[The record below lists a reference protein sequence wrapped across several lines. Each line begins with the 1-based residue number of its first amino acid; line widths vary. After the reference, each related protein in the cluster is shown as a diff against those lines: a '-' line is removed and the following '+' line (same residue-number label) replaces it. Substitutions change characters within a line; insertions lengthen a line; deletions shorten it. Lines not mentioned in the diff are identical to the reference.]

1 MDIIER
7 LIDQATASGQTVV
20 FPEGEDPRIL
30 IAARHLRDRHIAA
43 PILLGDIGVI
53 DKLAQSNQTSLDGI
67 TLLDPQHTERM
78 NLYAQRYVEQ
88 RPKTSMKIAQRLMRK
103 PLFFAA
109 MMVHSG
115 DAAATVAGVDH
126 PTSRVIEAGMLG
138 IGLTP
143 GIRTP
148 SSFFLMV
155 MPEFR
160 GRQNTPL
167 MFADCAVNIEPT
179 AEQLADVAIASAV
192 NAEKLLDEP
201 PRVAFLSFST
211 QGSAQHELVKKVQ
224 QAADIARHRA
234 PRVAID
240 GEFQADSAL
249 IPEIAAKKL
258 RFESQVAGHANVLI
272 FPDLNSGNIAYK
284 LTQYLAN
291 AQAIGPV
298 LQGFAKPLGDL
309 SRGASKS
316 MPGATLCSRLQL
328 ALHRKKQGLN

>member
-7 LIDQATASGQTVV
+7 LIDQATGHDQAVV
-20 FPEGEDPRIL
+20 FPEGDDLRIL
-30 IAARHLRDRHIAA
+30 IAARRLQDRHIAA
-43 PILLGDIGVI
+43 PILLGDVGVI
-53 DKLAQSNQTSLDGI
+53 DKLAKDNQTSLDGI
-67 TLLDPQHTERM
+67 TLVDPRHDDRM
-78 NLYAQRYVEQ
+78 NSYAQGYVEQ
-88 RPKTSMKIAQRLMRK
+88 RPKTSMKVAERLMRK
-103 PLFFAA
+103 PLFFGA
-109 MMVHSG
+109 MMVHNG

-143 GIRTP
+143 GIHTP

-155 MPEFR
+155 MPKFR
-160 GRQNTPL
+160 GRQNEPL

-179 AEQLADVAIASAV
+179 AEQLADVAIASAE

-211 QGSAQHELVKKVQ
+211 QGSAQHEMVNKVR
-224 QAADIARHRA
+224 QAIDIATHRA

-249 IPEIAAKKL
+249 IPEVAANKL
-258 RFESQVAGHANVLI
+258 RRKSRVAGYANVLI

-309 SRGASKS
+309 SRGASTDDIVS
-316 MPGATLCSRLQL
+316 STAVIL
-328 ALHRKKQGLN
+328 ALTTPP